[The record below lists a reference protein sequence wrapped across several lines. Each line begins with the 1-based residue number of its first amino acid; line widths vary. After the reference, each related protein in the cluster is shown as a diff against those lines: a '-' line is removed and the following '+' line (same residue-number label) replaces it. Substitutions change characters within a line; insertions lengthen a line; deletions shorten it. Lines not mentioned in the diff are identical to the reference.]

1 MYSNM
6 QFKLHKILRSI
17 IIFILDLRRIEAKKG
32 ELTFPRSYM
41 WEAEEAGL

>member
-6 QFKLHKILRSI
+6 QFKIHKILRSI
-17 IIFILDLRRIEAKKG
+17 IVFILDLRRIEAKRG
-32 ELTFPRSYM
+32 ELTFPRSHR